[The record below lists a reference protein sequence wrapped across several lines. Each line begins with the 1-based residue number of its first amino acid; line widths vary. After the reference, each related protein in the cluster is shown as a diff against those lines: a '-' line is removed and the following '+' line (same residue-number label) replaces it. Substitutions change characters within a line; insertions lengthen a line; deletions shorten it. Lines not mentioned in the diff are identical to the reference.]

1 MRFILP
7 SASLFH
13 PLLLFFWANVGH
25 SALFAQQRKPELFV
39 LTVGIERYK
48 DATLNLNYA
57 ADDAEDLASMFKK
70 QTVLWNVKDVK
81 TLTDSKAKGNDIV
94 AAIDGF
100 AKKVTSDDFFVF
112 VFSGHGIE
120 GRLVPHDYDG
130 NAYRSTLGKE
140 ELLEHLDRLGCGYM
154 LFIDACHSG
163 SFAKSLPG
171 GKNIGVEGDR
181 NLTDKA
187 TKELVDALSGT
198 DKPYL
203 VFGSSGTNQKSWE
216 CKPCGHGYFAQAVLD
231 AFANKKIKEGKA
243 TYTPD
248 ADANGLLTVSELD
261 HYLKEAVRI
270 ATQAQGGPQK
280 VYSRLTMGTDIAL
293 AAWGKAAKSSPTNT
307 PAATNN
313 STKNV
318 PTMVQRFVAAN
329 QLYALGCSKK
339 PCFTQQN
346 GSFLGPSDFKT
357 AFNANNSPNAGI
369 DFYREILLRHQVA
382 QPDQVLAL
390 LHRTGDDYMVF
401 TQTGIYWE
409 VSVYDRLRWAK
420 RKQFM
425 PYEDLK
431 KYKLSSDK
439 SYLTLREI
447 GNKKNRLQLLMRHRD
462 DMRGMA
468 PGELKAFLEALKE

>member
-1 MRFILP
+1 MRFTILLP
-7 SASLFH
+7 FFFRPLFLF
-13 PLLLFFWANVGH
+13 LLANIGH

-39 LTVGIERYK
+39 LTIGIEKYK

-57 ADDAEDLASMFKK
+57 ADDAEDLAAMFKK
-70 QTVLWNVKDVK
+70 QTTLWNVKDVK

-94 AAIDGF
+94 TAIDGF

-216 CKPCGHGYFAQAVLD
+216 CKTCGHGYFAQAVID
-231 AFANKKIKEGKA
+231 AFANKKTKEGKT
-243 TYTPD
+243 TYAPD

-270 ATQAQGGPQK
+270 ATQAQGAPQK
-280 VYSRLTMGTDIAL
+280 VYSRLTMGADIAL
-293 AAWGKAAKSSPTNT
+293 AAWGKAASTTKAEPPANT
-307 PAATNN
+307 TSN
-313 STKNV
+313 TKTTPN
-318 PTMVQRFVAAN
+318 MVQRFVSAN
-329 QLYALGCSKK
+329 QLYALGCAEK
-339 PCFTQQN
+339 PCFLQQN
-346 GSFLGPSDFKT
+346 GGFLGPTDFKS
-357 AFNANNSPNAGI
+357 AFNANNNPNAGI
-369 DFYREILLRHQVA
+369 DFYREILLRHHVP

-390 LHRTGDDYMVF
+390 LHREGDDYLVF

-409 VSVYDRLRWAK
+409 IAVYDRLRWAK

-425 PYEDLK
+425 AYEDLK
-431 KYKLSSDK
+431 KYKLKADK

-447 GNKKNRLQLLMRHRD
+447 GNKKNRLQLHMRHRD
-462 DMRGMA
+462 EMRGLA
-468 PGELKAFLEALKE
+468 PGELKAFLEAL